1 MYTDASAVKLSTP
14 AAVSGRGGDTAAA
27 RALEAPET
35 ALRNS
40 VLERWGTIRAT
51 ARWHRMRVHLKQ
63 AVWAAAADGT
73 EVLKRPIDIFGAL
86 VLLMVLAP
94 LFGLIAILIKLDSPG
109 PILFKQIRVG
119 KWGRCFEMYKFR
131 SMHLDAERRFN
142 ELKSANEIEGG
153 VLFKMRNDPRITGF
167 GRFIRRGSLDEI
179 PQLWNVLAGEM
190 SLVGPRPPLPSE
202 VELYTLAERRRLD
215 ATPGITGLWQVSGRS
230 EIPFHQQVELDVA
243 YIESQ
248 SLRGDL
254 KILLKTIPAVL
265 LGRGAY

>member
-1 MYTDASAVKLSTP
+1 MYTDVSAAKLSTP
-14 AAVSGRGGDTAAA
+14 AAVPGRGGNPAAT
-27 RALEAPET
+27 RILEAPEM
-35 ALRNS
+35 ALRDS
-40 VLERWGTIRAT
+40 MIKRWGAIHAT
-51 ARWHRMRVHLKQ
+51 TRWHRVRVQLKQ
-63 AVWAAAADGT
+63 ALWTAAADGT
-73 EVLKRPIDIFGAL
+73 EALKRPIDLFGAL
-86 VLLMVLAP
+86 VLLIVLAP
-94 LFGLIAILIKLDSPG
+94 LFALIAILIKLDSPG

-131 SMHLDAERRFN
+131 SMYLDAELGFD

-153 VLFKMRNDPRITGF
+153 VLFKMRNDPRMTRF
-167 GRFIRRGSLDEI
+167 GRFLRRGSLDEI
-179 PQLWNVLAGEM
+179 PQLWNVLSGEM

-215 ATPGITGLWQVSGRS
+215 ATPGITGPWQVSGRS